1 MKVLPSSSSLKYKP
15 KEFHNTTGGN
25 DLFTETKAPISQRLI
40 YEKSGFHPREK
51 KRPECLEISAVP
63 SKLGTLPAAAPMFAW
78 RVGQLLLDG
87 MSKSMYFQRP
97 LGSLL
102 PCLNTL
108 DSVYKRTL
116 KMKQFS
122 IVQLACIC
130 KSYRGTKGTCLVDSS
145 SCICWCFEHI
155 CSFQQHLCKGL
166 LLSYHLHVDNQE
178 PNICLQH
185 YSQDRTGWNLRTP

>member
-15 KEFHNTTGGN
+15 GN
-25 DLFTETKAPISQRLI
+25 DLFTESKAPIAQLLI
-40 YEKSGFHPREK
+40 YEKSGFRPREK
-51 KRPECLEISAVP
+51 KRPEYLEISAVP

-87 MSKSMYFQRP
+87 MSMSMYFQRP
-97 LGSLL
+97 LASLL

-116 KMKQFS
+116 KLQHFS

-130 KSYRGTKGTCLVDSS
+130 KSYPGTKGTCFVDSS
-145 SCICWCFEHI
+145 FCISWCFEHI

-166 LLSYHLHVDNQE
+166 LLSYHLHVDYQE
-178 PNICLQH
+178 SKICLQH
-185 YSQDRTGWNLRTP
+185 YSQDSTGCCLRTP